1 MYGVLQTCLFMPL
14 INFRLCLKC
23 LPLKW
28 KFPQLLKNSF
38 KDLSLPIPPCP
49 EPTLAPAVIYPTQTT
64 HIHHILAL
72 FWSQLSYV
80 YENMHMRARPSE
92 NTHILSLSLM
102 DEEMLAQTHKQ
113 KPPSLFLE
121 LHLSRSGLWRTSRPR
136 PPPILSFSLWGSGP
150 TWLSACFPWRLPTSV
165 PRPGGGRWEHSLRHR
180 LSTPEGWGPAAVPAV
195 RGPCRKHLS
204 QAAAHHL
211 QTLFLA
217 QV

>member
-1 MYGVLQTCLFMPL
+1 
-14 INFRLCLKC
+14 
-23 LPLKW
+23 
-28 KFPQLLKNSF
+28 
-38 KDLSLPIPPCP
+38 
-49 EPTLAPAVIYPTQTT
+49 
-64 HIHHILAL
+64 
-72 FWSQLSYV
+72 
-80 YENMHMRARPSE
+80 MHMHAGSSE

-136 PPPILSFSLWGSGP
+136 PPPILSFSLHSSGP

-180 LSTPEGWGPAAVPAV
+180 LSSPEGWGPAAVPAV

-204 QAAAHHL
+204 QAAATISKLYFWLRCRPGGWRFLGLSYMCRRKDLFPRFLFPHL
-211 QTLFLA
+211 PASSPVHLLRRLHGWEYTL
-217 QV
+217 